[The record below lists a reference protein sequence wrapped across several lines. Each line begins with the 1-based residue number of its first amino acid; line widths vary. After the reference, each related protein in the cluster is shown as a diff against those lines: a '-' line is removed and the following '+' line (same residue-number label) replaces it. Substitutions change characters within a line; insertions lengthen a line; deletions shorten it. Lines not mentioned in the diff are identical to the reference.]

1 MHAYSIDKDLRK
13 NVTIGT
19 FMMSMFLSLILKQYF
34 TDALNQLVSLLRT
47 GGLKHLVELIEWL
60 EINPDI
66 LGIPFWYAV
75 LSWAYENWL
84 WKCSVFKMWHKIPD
98 LNGKWKGSLTT
109 SYDGRTIPMNLEIK
123 QTWNEIS
130 FHSIFEKTD
139 SESFSNV
146 AAIYIAGNRGTE
158 ISFAFRNDSYNVS
171 DGTPSYD
178 GYNILQLVDEDTIKA
193 RYFNNRN
200 NPDPKCKGGN
210 KGVFEVKRV
219 SK

>member
-146 AAIYIAGNRGTE
+146 AAIYVAGNRGTE